1 MSDKNLQYFY
11 KGDQN
16 IPIGVRGMVDDTI
29 GISNCGTEA
38 ISLNSTI
45 NAFIQSQRLTLS
57 EEKSVVVHIGRKHKT
72 KLPCPTLKVHNSNM
86 KEAKSTKYLGNLVT
100 SHGGVRDTVEDRRSK
115 GWGKVATIKG
125 ILSEVDLGNH
135 RVQVGLILRKAI
147 LVNSLL
153 FTAEAWSGVREADLV
168 RLEQVDLALL
178 RSLVSGH
185 SKCATEFA
193 HLETGTLKLRHILTQ
208 NRLMYHHH
216 ILQQEETETIRQIY
230 EK

>member
-1 MSDKNLQYFY
+1 MKKTENPPVGRPLLGPANMQYFN

-16 IPIGVRGMVDDTI
+16 IPIGVRGRVDDTI
-29 GISNCGTEA
+29 GISNCGNEA

-45 NAFIQSQRLTLS
+45 NAFIQSQRLTMS
-57 EEKSVVVHIGRKHKT
+57 QEKSVVIHISRKHKT
-72 KLPCPTLKVHNSNM
+72 ILPCPTLKVHNSNM
-86 KEAKSTKYLGNLVT
+86 KEAESTKYLGNLVT
-100 SHGGVRDTVEDRRSK
+100 SCGGVRDTVEDRRSK

-135 RVQVGLILRKAI
+135 RVQIGLILRKAI

-168 RLEQVDLALL
+168 RLEQVDLALF

-185 SKCATEFA
+185 SKYATEFA
-193 HLETGTLKLRHILTQ
+193 HLETGTLKLRHILTR
-208 NRLMYHHH
+208 NRLMYH
-216 ILQQEETETIRQIY
+216 Q
-230 EK
+230 